1 MNSHKINKRDSIQHQ
16 MQLKEKIKLKLKR
29 ITIKYQ
35 KALKTIRN
43 TVSWIRHQLEKITEQ
58 VETAKAENRH
68 S

>member
-1 MNSHKINKRDSIQHQ
+1 MNKRDSIQHQ

-43 TVSWIRHQLEKITEQ
+43 TVIQYRGNVT
-58 VETAKAENRH
+58 N
-68 S
+68 